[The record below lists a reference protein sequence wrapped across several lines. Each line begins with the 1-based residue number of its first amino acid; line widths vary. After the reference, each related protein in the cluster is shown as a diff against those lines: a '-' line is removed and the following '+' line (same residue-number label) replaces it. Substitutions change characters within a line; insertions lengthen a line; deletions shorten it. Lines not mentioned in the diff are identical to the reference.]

1 MRRIC
6 RISVVV
12 LAFALFASD
21 HATAQPLV
29 YTAESLES
37 WIINADRVWIARIV
51 RVRDEPIPGGSEKP
65 GITIAVEETLKYPIF
80 EQRHEKM
87 GLFVEHPTAR
97 FKDVEE
103 RSSRLLIAHSDH
115 HQFSPKLIELTPGK
129 VEVLRADFT
138 ILRTPEAVLQAARE
152 IIGRVPPNVRQLHTV
167 CLTIPPDVPF
177 DSKRGPHGQLIVP
190 VDEPLETLAIGWLDS
205 ENYSS
210 RSKAAEVLRYFK
222 SEANIDRLRGLLQ
235 DTGYSEQLADDRTRT
250 KYYGVR
256 DQAYQTLKAWG
267 INVERPVI
275 IESNRGQ
282 DQ

>member
-6 RISVVV
+6 RISMVV
-12 LAFALFASD
+12 LGFTLFASD

-37 WIINADRVWIARIV
+37 WIINADRVSIARIV

-97 FKDVEE
+97 YKDFEG

-129 VEVLRADFT
+129 VEVFRADFT
-138 ILRTPEAVLQAARE
+138 ILRNPDAVIQAARE
-152 IIGRVPPNVRQLHTV
+152 IIGCVPPHVRQLHTV
-167 CLTIPPDVPF
+167 CLMIPPDVLAE
-177 DSKRGPHGQLIVP
+177 SKLGPYGRLIVP

-205 ENYSS
+205 ESYSS

-222 SEANIDRLRGLLQ
+222 SEANIGRLRGLLQ
-235 DTGYSEQLADDRTRT
+235 DTGYSEQTADDRTRT

-275 IESNRGQ
+275 IESNRGR

>member
-6 RISVVV
+6 RIAIVVSG
-12 LAFALFASD
+12 FALFAID
-21 HATAQPLV
+21 HAMAQPLV

-37 WIINADRVWIARIV
+37 WVINADRVWIARIV
-51 RVRDEPIPGGSEKP
+51 RVRDEPIPGGSEMP

-87 GLFVEHPTAR
+87 GLFVEHPTAQ
-97 FKDVEE
+97 FKDFEKH
-103 RSSRLLIAHSDH
+103 SSRLLIAHSDQ
-115 HQFSPKLIELTPGK
+115 HQFAPKLIELTPGK
-129 VEVLRADFT
+129 VEGLRADFT
-138 ILRTPEAVLQAARE
+138 ILRTPEAVVQAARE

-167 CLTIPPDVPF
+167 CLTIPADVSF
-177 DSKRGPHGQLIVP
+177 DSKLGPHGQLIVP
-190 VDEPLETLAIGWLDS
+190 VDEQLETLAIGLLNS
-205 ENYSS
+205 ESYSK

-222 SEANIDRLRGLLQ
+222 SEANIDRLRALLK
-235 DTGYSEQLADDRTRT
+235 DTGYSEQRADDRTRT

-267 INVERPVI
+267 IKVERPEI
-275 IESNRGQ
+275 LESNHGP

>member
-12 LAFALFASD
+12 LGFAFFASD
-21 HATAQPLV
+21 HATAQPLF

-37 WIINADRVWIARIV
+37 WIINADRVWVARIV

-115 HQFSPKLIELTPGK
+115 HQFSPKLIELTPDK
-129 VEVLRADFT
+129 VEVFRADFT
-138 ILRTPEAVLQAARE
+138 ILRNPDAVIQAARE
-152 IIGRVPPNVRQLHTV
+152 IIARVPPNVRQLHTV
-167 CLTIPPDVPF
+167 RLPIPPDVLIK
-177 DSKRGPHGQLIVP
+177 SKLGAYGQLIVP
-190 VDEPLETLAIGWLDS
+190 VDEQLETLAIGLLNS
-205 ENYSS
+205 ESYSS

-222 SEANIDRLRGLLQ
+222 SEANIDRLRALLK
-235 DTGYSEQLADDRTRT
+235 DTRYSEQMADDRTRT

-256 DQAYQTLKAWG
+256 DQSYQTLKAWG
-267 INVERPVI
+267 IKVERPVI
-275 IESNRGQ
+275 IESSHGP